1 VPRLRERLLFLNIG
15 AVLIVLGVYVEKGV
29 GLIVPGFIPDT
40 LGEIYEYWPTV
51 SEGIIAA
58 GIWATGAL
66 LFTLMVKFTVPIYT
80 GQIRAERAAERG
92 RR

>member
-1 VPRLRERLLFLNIG
+1 
-15 AVLIVLGVYVEKGV
+15 
-29 GLIVPGFIPDT
+29 
-40 LGEIYEYWPTV
+40 LGEIYEYWPTA

-58 GIWATGAL
+58 GIWAAGAL

-80 GQIRAERAAERG
+80 GEIRAGRARVAGASDRASEALATSEAERG